1 MLRLKALLLIVCLFD
16 QSLELS
22 VKLGDLL
29 LLCDSLCFSLR
40 NLFLNQRL
48 LLLFNSP
55 FGGLC
60 LAQESLVLG
69 GRLFSLLLRLNCCKS
84 GSLFPLF
91 SLDCLSGPLL
101 SVEACSALSGRLLL
115 GQLTS
120 GFLIVS
126 VKVSCLSRHF
136 LLGCD
141 LKSNLLGGL

>member
-1 MLRLKALLLIVCLFD
+1 MLRQQALLLIVCLFD

-22 VKLGDLL
+22 FKLGDLL
-29 LLCDSLCFSLR
+29 LLCNSLCFSLC

-48 LLLFNSP
+48 YFLFNSP

-69 GRLFSLLLRLNCCKS
+69 GRLFSLLLRLNCGKS
-84 GSLFPLF
+84 GSLFPF
-91 SLDCLSGPLL
+91 FCLDGLSGPLL
-101 SVEACSALSGRLLL
+101 SIEASTALSGCLLL
-115 GQLTS
+115 CQLTS

-126 VKVSCLSRHF
+126 VKVSCLSCHF